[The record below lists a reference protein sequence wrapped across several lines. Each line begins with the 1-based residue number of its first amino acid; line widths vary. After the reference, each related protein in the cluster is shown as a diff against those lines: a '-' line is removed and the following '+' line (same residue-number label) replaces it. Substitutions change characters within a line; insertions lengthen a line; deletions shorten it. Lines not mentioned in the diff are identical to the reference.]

1 MLPDDVD
8 VASIEDA
15 NAMSV
20 RTNAIVIAYV
30 GLVVLLGV
38 LGNAMVFI
46 YHGFVETKRKKTV
59 TTFLITVL
67 ALNDLIA
74 SAVLSNHIIILR
86 YLMNYESKLG
96 CQITYFVNHFFVT
109 NSLLLLNP
117 IGIERC
123 LRVCIH
129 NPRYHLT
136 KRKAIV
142 VLCVMGVYS
151 IGVSLRHVWVTG
163 VLTFEVEM
171 AANQTVTGHVCS
183 FLRDNHILPIVELFN
198 LIDILNFATTNI
210 VLIIVYSVMAKKVGI
225 VARKVNAYP
234 VESHTSRNTGTQI
247 TQLSMTAE
255 ASNEN
260 SNTNTQKNANRNL
273 KDNIYTVTNT
283 NNNANTNC
291 RQLSNT
297 HSTTYTIYT
306 TTKNANTRTFGSNR
320 TEVNTSTFDSDRTQA
335 NTSTFDG
342 SCTEANTSTF
352 DSNRTEANTHSKDT
366 TNNDTNTNVNGN
378 ANTDIT
384 KNIDDNKYTDT
395 KTNSICNIQT
405 CTNPTT
411 KDNTTSLVHPTGH
424 VKTNNV
430 NVTTT
435 ITNTSST
442 DTGTR
447 TQTTRRHD
455 NCERKINVMLGTVTL
470 ASILIFMPYFYVVI
484 FIRPEVTPGKFT
496 YRPLVQLAWKSFLL
510 NSTINPYIIG
520 LFNSQFRKF
529 VINLMCR
536 CKLQSVSN

>member
-183 FLRDNHILPIVELFN
+183 FLRDNDILPIVELFN

-306 TTKNANTRTFGSNR
+306 TTKDANTRTFGSNR
-320 TEVNTSTFDSDRTQA
+320 TQANTSTFESDRTQA
-335 NTSTFDG
+335 NTSTFDR
-342 SCTEANTSTF
+342 SRTEANTSTF

-366 TNNDTNTNVNGN
+366 TNNDTNTNINGN
-378 ANTDIT
+378 TDTDIT
-384 KNIDDNKYTDT
+384 RNINDNKYTDT

-496 YRPLVQLAWKSFLL
+496 YRPLVQLAWKSFML